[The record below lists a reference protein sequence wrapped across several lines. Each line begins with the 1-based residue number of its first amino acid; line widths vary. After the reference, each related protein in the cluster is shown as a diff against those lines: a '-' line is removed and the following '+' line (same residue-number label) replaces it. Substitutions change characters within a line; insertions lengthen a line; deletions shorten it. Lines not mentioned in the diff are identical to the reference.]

1 MALSGTTFE
10 TLTHIL
16 VDGGN
21 RINNGTVIRFR
32 KGDILS
38 LVVEGDG
45 EDQHLPEARTH
56 TFVSAKGTKEVSK
69 FKFLLKRGGASFP
82 VYITLGTFISLPIAK
97 RGFES
102 SAMEDQRN
110 GANNAIFADFEMRSA
125 EAIIS
130 NLRKGVVCD
139 RVFTTTESSALCYR
153 WLTI

>member
-1 MALSGTTFE
+1 MALSGTTFNE
-10 TLTHIL
+10 FIAIL
-16 VDGGN
+16 VDGGK

-32 KGDILS
+32 KGDILT
-38 LVVEGDG
+38 LVVEGEG
-45 EDQHLPEARTH
+45 EDEVLPEARKH
-56 TFVSAKGTKEVSK
+56 TFVSSKGTKEVLK
-69 FKFLLKRGGASFP
+69 FKFLLKRGGTSFP
-82 VYITLGTFISLPIAK
+82 VYITLGTFTSLPIAK

-102 SAMEDQRN
+102 SAMEEQRN

-139 RVFTTTESSALCYR
+139 RVFTTTESQALCYR